1 MKKILIIEDNRELRE
16 NTAEIL
22 ELANYETITAENGKT
37 GIDLALRDQPDLI
50 ISDITMPEL
59 DGYDVLKVLRKYIR
73 LKKTPFIFLTARSEK
88 ADKKKGEELGADAY
102 LIKPYDID
110 ELLQIISEKLANYS
124 AELVNDRL

>member
-124 AELVNDRL
+124 AEISK